1 MTDLTSER
9 LVAETRKWIAEE
21 YKLGAEREKFYAERE
36 KLFQES
42 LKLER
47 ERWWY
52 VPLTLFG
59 SNALAALIGV
69 VAARLIH

>member
-1 MTDLTSER
+1 MTDLTNER
-9 LVAETRKWIAEE
+9 LAAETRKWVSEE
-21 YKLGAEREKFYAERE
+21 LKFGAEREKLY
-36 KLFQES
+36 QEA

-52 VPLTLFG
+52 VPLTLLG

-69 VAARLIH
+69 IAARLIH